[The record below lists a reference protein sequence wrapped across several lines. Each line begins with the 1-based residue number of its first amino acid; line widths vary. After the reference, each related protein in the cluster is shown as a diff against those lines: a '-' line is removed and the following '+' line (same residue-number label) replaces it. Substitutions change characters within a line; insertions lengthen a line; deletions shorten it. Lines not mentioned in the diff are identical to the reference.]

1 MSVNKRRFLKKPI
14 FVILTL
20 SAAKGKDLYSRR
32 DSSPGACA
40 ERSECELRMTTFYD
54 FFRDFKRFLILC
66 LLFVGIFTPFF
77 GQPGFCAQGLGQSE
91 FVYDA
96 KGKRNP
102 FIPLVTPE
110 GRLLKLD
117 KQEPVSSGGLA
128 IEGII
133 YDKLGRS
140 FAIVNAAVVGI
151 GDTVGD
157 YQVLK
162 IYENKVIFIKNGE
175 PFEVE
180 LTNDTPRE

>member
-1 MSVNKRRFLKKPI
+1 MFPNKKFFLLLLSVL
-14 FVILTL
+14 
-20 SAAKGKDLYSRR
+20 
-32 DSSPGACA
+32 
-40 ERSECELRMTTFYD
+40 
-54 FFRDFKRFLILC
+54 LIAS
-66 LLFVGIFTPFF
+66 FAFSQGEFTY
-77 GQPGFCAQGLGQSE
+77 E
-91 FVYDA
+91 D

-117 KQEPVSSGGLA
+117 KQDTASSGALA

-140 FAIVNAAVVGI
+140 FAIVNGEVVGI
-151 GDTVGD
+151 GDSVGD

-162 IYENKVIFIKNGE
+162 IFENKVVFIKEGA

-180 LTNDTPRE
+180 LEKEEIK

>member
-1 MSVNKRRFLKKPI
+1 MLLNKKL
-14 FVILTL
+14 
-20 SAAKGKDLYSRR
+20 
-32 DSSPGACA
+32 
-40 ERSECELRMTTFYD
+40 
-54 FFRDFKRFLILC
+54 LILLF
-66 LLFVGIFTPFF
+66 LLELILPCTFAQAEFT
-77 GQPGFCAQGLGQSE
+77 
-91 FVYDA
+91 YDP

-117 KQEPVSSGGLA
+117 KQQDSTPQGLA

-151 GDTVGD
+151 GDAVGD

-162 IYENKVIFIKNGE
+162 ILEDKVIFIRNGE
-175 PFEVE
+175 LLEVE
-180 LTNDTPRE
+180 LTKEGAK